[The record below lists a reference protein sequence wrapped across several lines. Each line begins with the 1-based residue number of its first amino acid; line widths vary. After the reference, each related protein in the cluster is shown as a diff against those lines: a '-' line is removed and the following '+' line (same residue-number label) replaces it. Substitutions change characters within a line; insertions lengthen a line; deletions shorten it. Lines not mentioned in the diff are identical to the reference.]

1 LYDKAV
7 EPNALEPRRDLTLV
21 HATSLVVGVIIGT
34 GIFLKAA
41 SMAQAVGTP
50 GLVLAAWVAAGLVA
64 MLGALCFAELGAVL
78 PHAGGEYVYL
88 RTAYGEIPGFLFACN
103 AFVLGGAAVAAYG
116 AAVAI
121 FVSDIHRFDA
131 LWVRHTLHL
140 FSLTWTFEFG
150 ARQLIAVGVILVFA
164 AINCLGVMLGG
175 RVQTILTA
183 TKVAAIVLVA
193 AGVFLF
199 SDGGAWSNLGG
210 RSAGV
215 VGSGGFAG
223 FGGAMF
229 AALWAYSGW
238 QFLPMA
244 AGEVREPQR
253 TLPRAIV
260 GGTVLVLA
268 LYLAVNTAYLYALPF
283 WQVASANSTA
293 YPDAPSVAARA
304 VATFL
309 GTRAAPIAA
318 LIFLISTIGSL
329 NGVIL
334 SAARVPYAAP
344 RRPVLRALR
353 AVAPQKPRAGDL
365 PGAARAVGCAA
376 RRLRH
381 LRPAHQHGGD
391 VVRALL
397 DPGVARRAGAAQ
409 EAAAR
414 AALLPRARLPAGAA
428 GVRARHGVDRRER
441 TPHRHR
447 RIGGDAGAGG
457 ARPAALSA
465 VPPPRARCAYCDSSS
480 HRVSGAPRRSHRP
493 RPASRKCRP
502 RRVRYQRAL
511 RRCTS
516 GSVRARSQLRAK
528 SARVSALK

>member
-1 LYDKAV
+1 MTT
-7 EPNALEPRRDLTLV
+7 PALEPRRDLTLV

-64 MLGALCFAELGAVL
+64 MLGALCFAELGALL

-88 RTAYGEIPGFLFACN
+88 RAAYGELAGFLFACN
-103 AFVLGGAAVAAYG
+103 AFVLNGAAVAAYG

-131 LWVRHTLHL
+131 RWYQHTLHL
-140 FSLTWTFEFG
+140 PGLTWTFELG
-150 ARQLIAVGVILVFA
+150 ARQLIAVGVIAVFA

-175 RVQTILTA
+175 RVQAVLTA
-183 TKVAAIVLVA
+183 IKAAAILLVA
-193 AGVFLF
+193 GGVFAF
-199 SDGGAWSNLGG
+199 SDAGEWSNLRAAPGSSGTGG
-210 RSAGV
+210 L
-215 VGSGGFAG
+215 AG

-260 GGTVLVLA
+260 GGALLVLA

-293 YPDAPSVAARA
+293 YPDASSVAARA
-304 VATFL
+304 VQTFL
-309 GTRAAPIAA
+309 GGRAAPVAA

-334 SAARVPYAAP
+334 STARVPYAAARDGLFFASFGRLDP
-344 RRPVLRALR
+344 RSRVPVFSLVLLAVWGALLAASGTFDQLTNMAVMSYALFWIPVSLAVIVLRRKLPDAPRPFRVPGYPVVPLLFALVMVWI
-353 AVAPQKPRAGDL
+353 VASALLTATRESVAALILILLGL
-365 PGAARAVGCAA
+365 PLYPLFRRR
-376 RRLRH
+376 RRLT
-381 LRPAHQHGGD
+381 AT
-391 VVRALL
+391 RA
-397 DPGVARRAGAAQ
+397 PTA
-409 EAAAR
+409 
-414 AALLPRARLPAGAA
+414 
-428 GVRARHGVDRRER
+428 
-441 TPHRHR
+441 
-447 RIGGDAGAGG
+447 
-457 ARPAALSA
+457 
-465 VPPPRARCAYCDSSS
+465 
-480 HRVSGAPRRSHRP
+480 
-493 RPASRKCRP
+493 
-502 RRVRYQRAL
+502 
-511 RRCTS
+511 
-516 GSVRARSQLRAK
+516 
-528 SARVSALK
+528 